1 MITLRLPLLY
11 ADSGQLAR
19 ERDAEEVAQCIQTI
33 LSTGPEELEAN
44 PAFGSRVPLLIL
56 HPNDAA
62 LEREMLEEA
71 GAAIGRWE
79 RRAVYLGG
87 TVQVSPD
94 APRRTRVEVRF
105 ALRAAPRRSYTTGVD
120 FGGGA

>member
-11 ADSGQLAR
+11 ADTGRLAR
-19 ERDAEEVAQCIQTI
+19 DADAAEVAQCIQSI
-33 LSTGPEELEAN
+33 LGTAPEELEAN

-62 LEREMLEEA
+62 LERELLEEA

-79 RRAVYLGG
+79 RRAMYRGG
-87 TVQVSPD
+87 SVTVPPGSPR
-94 APRRTRVEVRF
+94 ATRVEVRF
-105 ALRAAPRRSYTTGVD
+105 ALRAAPRQVYTTGVD
-120 FGGGA
+120 FGGGT